1 MSLCSAFSPA
11 PGGSTFD
18 PTNPGPIGG
27 TTPDVGNFTRLNVSP
42 TWNNAGTDFTGIYGR
57 VTNTASGASSKLLDL
72 GTVGGGSKMALG
84 KYGDLVLDA
93 DSGFTSDLWECKVG
107 GVKQA
112 WLTYYGEMNGIYV
125 RGIGYV
131 KTDGW
136 MVIGGLNQV
145 YLGQQGN
152 GKLLIAGYLS
162 TDPLYEVCLG
172 VAHATTATPVTIKAH
187 NVTTG
192 TGADLV
198 LKGGTGSVNGG
209 MVKLSNSSNDV
220 RLSVGDDGVGFFS
233 AAPKPQATT
242 FSGGGSHAAGSGTGV
257 TDDSTFDGYTIGQIV
272 AGLRSFGLF
281 A

>member
-1 MSLCSAFSPA
+1 MNGFEILPSAG
-11 PGGSTFD
+11 GGSD
-18 PTNPGPIGG
+18 PLKLDLAGG
-27 TTPDVGNFTRLNVSP
+27 TMTGQLVLQLASATGAVNVSP
-42 TWNNAGTDFTGIYGR
+42 VWNNGATTFAGIYGR
-57 VTNTASGASSKLLDL
+57 VTNTASGASSKLIDL
-72 GTVGGGSKMALG
+72 GTVADGSVFSVSKAGAISAASISCTAVIASYGFFSGYAVAVSYGTGMIRTTDWTRGVQWSTGSIDSAPFLALG
-84 KYGDLVLDA
+84 PSA
-93 DSGFTSDLWECKVG
+93 DNTATL
-107 GVKQA
+107 Q
-112 WLTYYGEMNGIYV
+112 LGI
-125 RGIGYV
+125 
-131 KTDGW
+131 
-136 MVIGGLNQV
+136 N
-145 YLGQQGN
+145 
-152 GKLLIAGYLS
+152 
-162 TDPLYEVCLG
+162 
-172 VAHATTATPVTIKAH
+172 HATTATAQTIKAH